1 MVLPILVVPNF
12 RLTAFVGAA
21 AAAVDVVVKPTHWLL
36 RALPFGCYYDVAA
49 VYV

>member
-12 RLTAFVGAA
+12 RLTAFVGA